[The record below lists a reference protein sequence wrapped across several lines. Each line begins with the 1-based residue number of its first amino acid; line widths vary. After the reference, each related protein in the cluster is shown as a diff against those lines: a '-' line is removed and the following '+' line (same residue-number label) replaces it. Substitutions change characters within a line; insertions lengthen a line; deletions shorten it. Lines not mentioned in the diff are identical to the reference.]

1 MNIDTLLP
9 AANDRA
15 VSPSELTSASTHRRI
30 ELQSVADLIYLKNN
44 VAHSARAKIDL
55 HLPLEAALREGST
68 GVDGMR
74 RAVEAGV
81 DKYIEDTFAA
91 AKQSISVNGIDAEKI
106 EWEKEVPEGMQQHQ
120 ISLGSWDGAKQDAL
134 NADFHVR
141 IRALRHAPGLTNL
154 RPPLP
159 NRSPEP

>member
-55 HLPLEAALREGST
+55 HLPLEAALREGNT

-91 AKQSISVNGIDAEKI
+91 AKQSISVNGMDAEKI
-106 EWEKEVPEGMQQHQ
+106 EWEKEVPEGIQR
-120 ISLGSWDGAKQDAL
+120 
-134 NADFHVR
+134 HV
-141 IRALRHAPGLTNL
+141 LQSN
-154 RPPLP
+154 
-159 NRSPEP
+159 

>member
-9 AANDRA
+9 AANERA
-15 VSPSELTSASTHRRI
+15 VSPSELISASTHRRI
-30 ELQSVADLIYLKNN
+30 ELQSVADLIYLKNI

-55 HLPLEAALREGST
+55 HLPLEAALREGNT

-106 EWEKEVPEGMQQHQ
+106 EWEKEVPEGM
-120 ISLGSWDGAKQDAL
+120 
-134 NADFHVR
+134 
-141 IRALRHAPGLTNL
+141 
-154 RPPLP
+154 
-159 NRSPEP
+159 